1 MVIYMNS
8 DYSLAILK
16 DVLKAYKKVLSKEE
30 LKEFMAS
37 PLYLHVG
44 YLASAAL
51 LARSGSISM
60 DEFLDLR
67 FLKEEEL
74 EEFLESVGNDFDYFK
89 EDANED
95 IVKAF
100 SQMEEFIRT
109 HPLEA
114 EKNSRLRKERI
125 AKIKEFH
132 EQIQSS
138 IQRGA

>member
-8 DYSLAILK
+8 DYNLAILK
-16 DVLKAYKKVLSKEE
+16 DVLKARKRVLSEDE

-37 PLYLHVG
+37 PVYLHAE

-51 LARSGSISM
+51 LVRSGSISI
-60 DEFLDLR
+60 DEFLNLR

-74 EEFLESVGNDFDYFK
+74 GEFLESVGNDFDYFK
-89 EDANED
+89 EDTNED

-100 SQMEEFIRT
+100 SKMEDFIQM

-114 EKNSRLRKERI
+114 GKNRDLWKERI
-125 AKIKEFH
+125 FKIKEFY
-132 EQIQSS
+132 EQTNGNM
-138 IQRGA
+138 QRGA

>member
-74 EEFLESVGNDFDYFK
+74 AEFLESVGNDFDYFK
-89 EDANED
+89 EDTNED

>member
-8 DYSLAILK
+8 DYNLAILK

-74 EEFLESVGNDFDYFK
+74 AEFLESVGNDFDYFK
-89 EDANED
+89 EDTNED

>member
-1 MVIYMNS
+1 MNS

-74 EEFLESVGNDFDYFK
+74 AEFLESVGNDFDYFK
-89 EDANED
+89 EDTNED

>member
-1 MVIYMNS
+1 MNS

>member
-1 MVIYMNS
+1 MNS

-67 FLKEEEL
+67 FLKEKEL

>member
-1 MVIYMNS
+1 MNS

-51 LARSGSISM
+51 LARGYAISI

-74 EEFLESVGNDFDYFK
+74 AEFLESVGNDFDYFK

>member
-1 MVIYMNS
+1 MNS

-89 EDANED
+89 EDANEN

>member
-1 MVIYMNS
+1 MNS

-89 EDANED
+89 EDTNED

-125 AKIKEFH
+125 AKIKKFH